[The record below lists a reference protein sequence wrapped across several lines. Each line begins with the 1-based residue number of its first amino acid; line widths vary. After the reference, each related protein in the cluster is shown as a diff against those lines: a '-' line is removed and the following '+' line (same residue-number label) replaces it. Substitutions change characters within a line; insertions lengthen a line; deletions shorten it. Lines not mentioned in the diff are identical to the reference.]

1 MKKLILFLSFFVFFS
16 CHSNCIWS
24 AKCVNDYEEELNL
37 KILYKESSDPIAVF
51 NNQYELNIS
60 YEDVDLMARVVY
72 GESCGEPYQGK
83 IAVASVILN
92 RVLSEGFPMTIEEVI
107 KQQGA
112 FSCVIDGEI
121 NTIPNRSCYSAVY
134 DALKGYDPTNEA
146 LFFYNPKIATCPW
159 MESLQKDNITEIG
172 NHVFFV
178 SAQN

>member
-1 MKKLILFLSFFVFFS
+1 MKKLFLFLSFFMLLS
-16 CHSNCIWS
+16 CHSDCICS
-24 AKCVNDYEEELNL
+24 SKYTNDYEEELNL

-51 NNQYELNIS
+51 NNQYELTIS
-60 YEDVDLMARVVY
+60 YDDVDLMARVVS
-72 GESCGEPYQGK
+72 GESCGEPYEGK

-92 RVLSEGFPMTIEEVI
+92 RVLSENFPMTVDEVI
-107 KQQGA
+107 RQNGA

-121 NTIPNRSCYSAVY
+121 NTIPDRSCYSAVY

-159 MESLQKDNITEIG
+159 MENVAKNNITQIG

-178 SAQN
+178 SSQN